1 MYYLK
6 KLLKLRVVFDLLV
19 KFENILLNDVLF
31 CGFDL
36 MNSFVGVLFCFWKD
50 VIGVVVDIE

>member
-36 MNSFVGVLFCFWKD
+36 MNSFVGV
-50 VIGVVVDIE
+50 VVDIE